1 MIFCLEKSLSYL
13 IGSCG
18 RSPEEVI
25 RKGIIEQLFL
35 GIVCKSKGNA
45 AQENREEEDGPDH
58 LFRQACH
65 TCLEILRSS
74 KR

>member
-1 MIFCLEKSLSYL
+1 MKKYL
-13 IGSCG
+13 IGSRG

-35 GIVCKSKGNA
+35 GIVCKGKGNA
-45 AQENREEEDGPDH
+45 AQENGEEEDGPDH

-65 TCLEILRSS
+65 TCLDVSRSS

>member
-1 MIFCLEKSLSYL
+1 MTFCVEKSLSYL
-13 IGSCG
+13 IGSRG

-35 GIVCKSKGNA
+35 GIVRKSKGNA
-45 AQENREEEDGPDH
+45 AQENREEVEGQDH

-65 TCLEILRSS
+65 TCLEISRSS